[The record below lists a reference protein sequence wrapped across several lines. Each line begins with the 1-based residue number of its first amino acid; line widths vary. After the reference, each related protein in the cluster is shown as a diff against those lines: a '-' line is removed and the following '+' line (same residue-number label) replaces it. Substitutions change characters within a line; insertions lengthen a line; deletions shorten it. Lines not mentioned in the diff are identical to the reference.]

1 MPDSA
6 AERAA
11 VRMWMSASEGTFL
24 LHALAIAYGSAAAP
38 HAAGDLDTRLSGAV
52 QRDFDWLEQSL
63 QREGGKFLLGD
74 KVTAAD
80 TMMGFSVDFIL
91 KNKLGTSG
99 SSWPAIQ
106 RWMSNVH
113 DTKTYQR
120 AVEKTG
126 FVL

>member
-1 MPDSA
+1 MPNDP
-6 AERAA
+6 AERAE
-11 VRMWMSASEGTFL
+11 VRMWISASEGTFL
-24 LHALAIAYGSAAAP
+24 LHALAIAYGSVAAP
-38 HAAGDLDTRLSGAV
+38 HAAGDLNAQLSGSV

-63 QREGGKFLLGD
+63 QRKGGKFLMGD

-91 KNKLGTSG
+91 KHELGTSG
-99 SSWPAIQ
+99 SSWPAVQ
-106 RWMSNVH
+106 TWMVNVH
-113 DTKTYQR
+113 ATKTYQW